1 MTTTTPSP
9 EEFLAQASTD
19 EDDQVE
25 ELLGSNPL
33 ESIAAS
39 LATFAAW
46 VGKQDAEE
54 EAEKQADKYLEDLE
68 REYREIEALHD
79 AKQALLDE
87 VLAIC
92 KPSTSKLAN
101 SIRAALEP
109 VVVAPTEE
117 ADTEPAEAGAA
128 EGGATS

>member
-1 MTTTTPSP
+1 MTITTPSP

-25 ELLGSNPL
+25 ELGSSDPL

-39 LATFAAW
+39 LRRIADWGDKQEAAE
-46 VGKQDAEE
+46 Q
-54 EAEKQADKYLEDLE
+54 AEKQADKYLEDLE

-101 SIRAALEP
+101 AIRAVVEP
-109 VVVAPTEE
+109 GVAP
-117 ADTEPAEAGAA
+117 PAEEDTGPVEPDAA
-128 EGGATS
+128 EGDAS